1 MFRNRSL
8 SMLLATLVIGVSF
21 AGFANAA
28 ADKGSDKKV
37 RVLRISSVLP
47 ETHPTHK
54 AMLYFAEMV
63 KERTKG
69 EIEVKVFPSSQ
80 LGEQRDGLEGL
91 KLGTLE
97 MALASTG
104 PLGQFVP
111 VLDVFNLPY
120 IFRDVD
126 HMHKALAGGPGKK
139 MDDKSVVSKI
149 SSLLIRRLQQLP

>member
-1 MFRNRSL
+1 MLRNRSIP
-8 SMLLATLVIGVSF
+8 MLLAALVLGVSF
-21 AGFANAA
+21 ATVSAA

-54 AMLYFAEMV
+54 AMLYFAEKV

-80 LGEQRDGLEGL
+80 LGEQRDALEGL

-97 MALASTG
+97 MALT
-104 PLGQFVP
+104 
-111 VLDVFNLPY
+111 
-120 IFRDVD
+120 
-126 HMHKALAGGPGKK
+126 
-139 MDDKSVVSKI
+139 
-149 SSLLIRRLQQLP
+149 